1 MSSFIPIF
9 TNVQLNVGCMLF
21 IYAMNWSKAAS
32 FDIAGSNETGQLLFA
47 NSWSPSFGSGT
58 TCNIFQEVGN
68 NEDNKEWFTMSVSA
82 GKIHGKASLI
92 TDIGTLSWTGTL
104 LDWKN
109 ITILWISPSETAWKW
124 NFSNSSVCWLMSTGE
139 AIDGRSCNT
148 ARDANTSA
156 ALAST
161 EVNSSTM
168 TFISLEYSSCVESYP
183 GMQFLIT
190 FHLELFFWQESSSY
204 WTCFLSASRRRILL
218 DHCALHDS
226 FANPEANWSLEQS

>member
-1 MSSFIPIF
+1 
-9 TNVQLNVGCMLF
+9 
-21 IYAMNWSKAAS
+21 
-32 FDIAGSNETGQLLFA
+32 
-47 NSWSPSFGSGT
+47 
-58 TCNIFQEVGN
+58 
-68 NEDNKEWFTMSVSA
+68 MSVSA

-104 LDWKN
+104 LDCKN

-168 TFISLEYSSCVESYP
+168 TFISLEYSSCVKSYR
-183 GMQFLIT
+183 GIQFLIT

-204 WTCFLSASRRRILL
+204 WTCFLSASRRRLTRSLRFARYICQSRGELVSRAIL
-218 DHCALHDS
+218 S
-226 FANPEANWSLEQS
+226 NWSLWLICCTFQWFIHKRTLAMFYLNLFNRSVFI